1 MSKKKSDH
9 LAEVRAKMSGKPLN
23 KSNNTKTPVKKK
35 ANFKKSDLEKLT
47 NHVLWDRY
55 IKISIFSEGQTYIFE
70 RGFNVSEDASPDMF
84 FETSFNIS
92 DITSSAIISIY
103 NLPES
108 VFYSFKP
115 LKSTVSIDA
124 GYLNNAGSPWISNVF
139 RGVIQASS
147 TSYEGASK
155 KFELVANSFTDF
167 MLSKQITYNSQ
178 KGATASRILQDLIS
192 LDSDLVLINLTVGKD
207 IQFSNGISFNE
218 SLKNSLAKVAKESNS
233 VLLFNN
239 LEVGIYPLE
248 RLNTGEFQFN
258 NDLLLDFSQT
268 DGEITIKTIF
278 NPYIAAGSTVK
289 LNLIDKSRGTAFQ
302 GAHLVEN
309 VKNVFTLDKEA
320 YTELKLVKAL
330 TKKKVT
336 KNKTGGKRQPDH
348 LAQVRSR
355 MAKGVK

>member
-1 MSKKKSDH
+1 MSKKKKDH
-9 LAEVRAKMSGKPLN
+9 LAQVRAKMSGKPLN
-23 KSNNTKTPVKKK
+23 TSVNVKAPVRKK
-35 ANFKKSDLEKLT
+35 ASFKKPNIGELT
-47 NHVLWDRY
+47 AHVLWDRY
-55 IKISIFSEGQTYIFE
+55 IKISINSEGQTYIFE

-92 DITSSAIISIY
+92 DITSSAIVSIY

-115 LKSTVSIDA
+115 LQSTISIDA
-124 GYLNNAGSPWISNVF
+124 GYLNNAGSPWVSNVF
-139 RGVIQASS
+139 KGIIHSAS

-155 KFELVANSFTDF
+155 KFELIANSFTDF

-178 KGATASRILQDLIS
+178 KGAVASKVLQDLIS
-192 LDSDLVLINLTVGKD
+192 LDTDLILTNLIVGKD
-207 IQFSNGISFNE
+207 IQFSNGISFND
-218 SLKNSLAKVAKESNS
+218 SLKASLAKVAKESNS

-239 LEVGIYPLE
+239 LEVGVFPVEKIS
-248 RLNTGEFQFN
+248 TGEFQFN
-258 NDLLLDFSQT
+258 NDLLLDFAQT

-278 NPYIAAGSTVK
+278 NPYISAGATVK
-289 LNLIDKSRGTAFQ
+289 LNLIDKTRGATFQ

-330 TKKKVT
+330 TKKNVAKT
-336 KNKTGGKRQPDH
+336 KAGGKRQPDH
-348 LAQVRSR
+348 LAQVRAR
-355 MAKGVK
+355 MSKGVK